1 MQLLVGF
8 ALVATILS
16 LGGLYGVLS
25 LSVASR
31 RRELAIR
38 MAVGARQFDVHRLV
52 LGEGLRMIAVA
63 VVVGLIAGAV
73 LSRTLNAFL
82 FEVEPGD
89 PATLA
94 SMALLFVTVALF
106 ACWSPAQ
113 RAARLNP
120 LEALRDD

>member
-1 MQLLVGF
+1 MRLLIGF
-8 ALVATILS
+8 ALVATILT

-31 RRELAIR
+31 QRELAIR
-38 MAVGARQFDVHRLV
+38 FAVGARQGDVLRLV
-52 LGEGLRMIAVA
+52 MGEGARMIAVA

-73 LSRTLNAFL
+73 LSRALTSFL
-82 FEVEPGD
+82 FEVGPGD
-89 PATLA
+89 PATLL
-94 SMALLFVTVALF
+94 STALLFVTVALF
-106 ACWSPAQ
+106 ACWSPAR